1 MPTYVQSFLL
11 LLCIQV
17 FLQASKKRYNESANL
32 AVASGSEIPHDP
44 SLDTIA
50 DANVDGNLDTDLAEM
65 SLGDRLAARSG
76 AVMTTGD
83 ASDAEDGQRGP
94 TGKKR
99 KAREPATSIPSHS
112 LTRTLIQAL
121 HAGDT
126 SLLEACLNHSDEA
139 IIKNTVAR
147 LPPQLAVPLLTAC
160 VERLGRGA
168 RGNGIKG
175 RGGGASAQRGMAL
188 IKWIRAV
195 LTIHSTHL
203 MTVSS

>member
-1 MPTYVQSFLL
+1 
-11 LLCIQV
+11 
-17 FLQASKKRYNESANL
+17 
-32 AVASGSEIPHDP
+32 
-44 SLDTIA
+44 
-50 DANVDGNLDTDLAEM
+50 M

-76 AVMTTGD
+76 AAMTSGD
-83 ASDAEDGQRGP
+83 VSDAEGKRGSSE
-94 TGKKR
+94 KKR
-99 KAREPATSIPSHS
+99 KARESATSIPSHS

-126 SLLEACLNHSDEA
+126 SLLEACLSHSDEM

-195 LTIHSTHL
+195 LSIHSTHL
-203 MTVSS
+203 MTVRLNRSSARIETNV